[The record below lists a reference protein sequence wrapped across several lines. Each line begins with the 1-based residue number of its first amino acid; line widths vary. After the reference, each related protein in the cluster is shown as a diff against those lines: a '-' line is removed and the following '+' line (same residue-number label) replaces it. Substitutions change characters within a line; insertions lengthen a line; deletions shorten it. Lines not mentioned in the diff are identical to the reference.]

1 MLNVKNSELIG
12 KIIIIK
18 NSSDRTKIGKKGIV
32 IYQTKDLLKIR
43 DDKEKIF
50 EIKKNEI
57 IDLETI
63 NMWKVMDAKTCL
75 DKNCPVHGQISVR
88 GKTLQGIVVKKKA
101 IKTAVIQMEKT
112 KYIRKYERYM
122 KKKVKIPVHCPECME
137 INIGDI
143 VLVGETRKLSKT
155 KSFVIMK
162 KLGTVSHMEDI
173 IKDDD
178 KYEGIEEE
186 EVEEEWNQ

>member
-63 NMWKVMDAKTCL
+63 NM
-75 DKNCPVHGQISVR
+75 
-88 GKTLQGIVVKKKA
+88 
-101 IKTAVIQMEKT
+101 
-112 KYIRKYERYM
+112 
-122 KKKVKIPVHCPECME
+122 
-137 INIGDI
+137 
-143 VLVGETRKLSKT
+143 
-155 KSFVIMK
+155 
-162 KLGTVSHMEDI
+162 
-173 IKDDD
+173 
-178 KYEGIEEE
+178 
-186 EVEEEWNQ
+186 

>member
-18 NSSDRTKIGKKGIV
+18 NSSDRTKIGKKGII

-63 NMWKVMDAKTCL
+63 NM
-75 DKNCPVHGQISVR
+75 
-88 GKTLQGIVVKKKA
+88 
-101 IKTAVIQMEKT
+101 
-112 KYIRKYERYM
+112 
-122 KKKVKIPVHCPECME
+122 
-137 INIGDI
+137 
-143 VLVGETRKLSKT
+143 
-155 KSFVIMK
+155 
-162 KLGTVSHMEDI
+162 
-173 IKDDD
+173 
-178 KYEGIEEE
+178 
-186 EVEEEWNQ
+186 

>member
-1 MLNVKNSELIG
+1 MLNIKNSELIG
-12 KIIIIK
+12 KKVIIK

-50 EIKKNEI
+50 EIKQNEI
-57 IDLETI
+57 INLETI
-63 NMWKVMDAKTCL
+63 NMWNVMDVKTCL

-88 GKTLQGIVVKKKA
+88 GKTLQGTVVKKKA
-101 IKTAVIQMEKT
+101 LKTAVIQIEKA

-122 KKKVKIPVHCPECME
+122 KKKVKIPVHCPECMD

-162 KLGTVSHMEDI
+162 KLGTLSHMEEI
-173 IKDDD
+173 LKDED